1 MRKVKRVITKKLF
14 SSLKVF
20 GLTSKF
26 NQEYLH
32 EKYQAKMGPGLS
44 LKIWSN
50 FQAKSQTTLVA
61 KNFFLFKMDLE
72 AFQATSKFFS
82 FYTV

>member
-1 MRKVKRVITKKLF
+1 MRKVKSKNQKKF
-14 SSLKVF
+14 PPQKVF

-26 NQEYLH
+26 IQEYLH

-61 KNFFLFKMDLE
+61 KKFFLFNIDLE
-72 AFQATSKFFS
+72 AFQAAFIFFS
-82 FYTV
+82 FYTE

>member
-1 MRKVKRVITKKLF
+1 MRKVKREKKQKNIFLPKGVWLDF
-14 SSLKVF
+14 Q
-20 GLTSKF
+20 F

-61 KNFFLFKMDLE
+61 KFFF
-72 AFQATSKFFS
+72 
-82 FYTV
+82 V